1 MPGLPTL
8 KAPALCAGSSS
19 DNIGNPQTPNIAEGA
34 KTPTSKGRRSEQSE
48 GSTPKPRAAKPVS
61 PKDSAVKEAQK
72 VSNSAQKKVIDYRSI
87 IPELRKETHQWPQ
100 EIATSL
106 EAKMSLVKEAMNSL
120 QHVMVDTDDVDTI
133 LAKTSE
139 CSTLVESMTED
150 YLLGK
155 ATLVKPKAKA
165 KGKAKSKS

>member
-1 MPGLPTL
+1 M
-8 KAPALCAGSSS
+8 
-19 DNIGNPQTPNIAEGA
+19 
-34 KTPTSKGRRSEQSE
+34 
-48 GSTPKPRAAKPVS
+48 S

-72 VSNSAQKKVIDYRSI
+72 VSNSVRKKVIDCRGI
-87 IPELRKETHQWPQ
+87 LPELRKQTHQWPQ

-106 EAKMSLVKEAMNSL
+106 EATMSLVTEALVGL
-120 QHVMVDTDDVDTI
+120 QHVMVNTDDVDTI

-150 YLLGK
+150 YLRGK
-155 ATLVKPKAKA
+155 GTLPKAKA